1 MPNSLS
7 PMNGEDIFREILINR
22 KGKIMKTK
30 LIVWYIVFF
39 LFIQVQPGMA
49 NLNPP
54 AFLLIKA
61 EGTVEYCKAQKK
73 WKRIRRNKFLF
84 DQYQVRTLQNSSC
97 QLIDEK
103 NQKSYVLLENSQIKI
118 SNQQIVSIKGK
129 LTENQKP
136 GHFENYWEK
145 KFTKVQEYTAALRT
159 KMNKNIKMIIKN
171 IVISNDFPEIVW
183 ENQGSEY
190 SYRLH
195 LNSKIYQVS
204 GVEGPIVR
212 YIPKRLPPGKY
223 PYKVEVVDEF
233 GDVISSSNK
242 KTSLTWLSEEESQK
256 IVERIHEIETHFN
269 NSFIVANYLE
279 DKGLNVPAMDNY
291 NRYFSDNPNENEMR
305 PYLIN
310 IYRKLGLKT
319 LRNAECKRYK
329 HNL

>member
-1 MPNSLS
+1 MKAK
-7 PMNGEDIFREILINR
+7 IILIS
-22 KGKIMKTK
+22 IAC
-30 LIVWYIVFF
+30 LFF
-39 LFIQVQPGMA
+39 ISIQPVIA
-49 NLNPP
+49 NLKPP

-84 DQYQVRTLQNSSC
+84 DNYQVRTLQNSSC

-103 NQKSYVLLENSQIKI
+103 NQKSYVLQENSQIKI
-118 SNQQIVSIKGK
+118 SNNKIVTINGQVSEG
-129 LTENQKP
+129 QKP

-159 KMNKNIKMIIKN
+159 KMNKNIKLIIKD
-171 IVISNDFPEIVW
+171 IVLSNDFPEIVW

-195 LNSKIYQVS
+195 INKKIYQVG
-204 GVEGPIVR
+204 GVEGRIVR
-212 YIPKRLPPGKY
+212 YIPKRLPAGKY
-223 PYKVEVVDEF
+223 SYQVEVVDEF
-233 GDVISSSNK
+233 EDIICA
-242 KTSLTWLSEEESQK
+242 SQK
-256 IVERIHEIETHFN
+256 KSLIWLPEKDSQNIVDRIREIDTQLN

-279 DKGLNVPAMDNY
+279 DVGLNVPAMDY
-291 NRYFSDNPNENEMR
+291 YKRYFSNNPNENEMR

-310 IYRKLGLKT
+310 IYRKLGLKA

-329 HNL
+329 KFVE